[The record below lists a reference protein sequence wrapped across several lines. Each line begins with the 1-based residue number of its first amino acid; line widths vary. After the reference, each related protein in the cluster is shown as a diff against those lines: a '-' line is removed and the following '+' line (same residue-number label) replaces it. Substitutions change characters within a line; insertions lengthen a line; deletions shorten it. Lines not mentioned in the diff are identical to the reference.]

1 MKQKTRNL
9 WVLGPSVQ
17 GRRRAFIAFGLVA
30 TLAAAVHAQDAD
42 QLKNV
47 EQDLAR
53 REAERTKAAAETTRV
68 ARELDAARAQ
78 EVSLAKEIQD
88 QEESLSSFEARLSEL
103 ETEGGKRSD
112 ALTRRDAQLRATL
125 MALERLALH
134 PADALSLSPLAPDD
148 AVRAAI
154 LLRAAVPAIGASTTS
169 LKRELTDLSRT
180 REEITAQ
187 QEKVAAGAAALVTK
201 RAKLATMIAAKADQQ
216 AKVSARGQA
225 LEGQIARLSK
235 EAEDLRAL
243 FAKLAEEKT
252 RREAE
257 ARKVAEAAAAAAAKA
272 QAKADAAKDK
282 DQASVVLKAPPGVS
296 GAESG
301 PPRLFSKA
309 RGTLPFPA
317 VGKVVAAFGE
327 SAPGAVAGGLMTR
340 GLTIAT
346 RPAATVV
353 SPFDG
358 TVAFAGPFRG
368 YGELLI
374 IEHSEGYHTLLAGL
388 GRIDATLNEKVL
400 AGEPVGSMS
409 NDASAALYVE
419 LRHDGQPINPLP
431 WLARRKSDQQSN
443 SDRTEPT
450 AAESVRR

>member
-1 MKQKTRNL
+1 MTRTL
-9 WVLGPSVQ
+9 RAAAIALALGFAS
-17 GRRRAFIAFGLVA
+17 
-30 TLAAAVHAQDAD
+30 AVHAQDTD
-42 QLKNV
+42 QLKSV

-53 REAERTKAAAETTRV
+53 REAERAKAAAETTRV
-68 ARELDAARAQ
+68 ARELDTARAQ
-78 EVSLAKEIQD
+78 EVTLAKEIQD

-103 ETEGGKRSD
+103 EIEGSKRSE
-112 ALTRRDAQLRATL
+112 ALTRRDAQLRTTL
-125 MALERLALH
+125 LALERLALR

-169 LKRELTDLSRT
+169 LKKELTELSRT
-180 REEITAQ
+180 REQITAQ
-187 QEKVAAGAAALVTK
+187 QEKIAGGAAALVTK
-201 RAKLATMIAAKADQQ
+201 RTKLATMIAAKTDQQ
-216 AKVSARGQA
+216 AKVSARGQE

-243 FAKLAEEKT
+243 FAKLAEEKA
-252 RREAE
+252 RREAA
-257 ARKVAEAAAAAAAKA
+257 ARKAAEAAAAAAAAAAKA
-272 QAKADAAKDK
+272 QAKADAAKEK
-282 DQASVVLKAPPGVS
+282 DQAAIVLKAPPGVP
-296 GAESG
+296 AESG
-301 PPRLFSKA
+301 APRLFSKA

-327 SAPGAVAGGLMTR
+327 SPPGAAAGGLMTR

-419 LRHDGQPINPLP
+419 LRRDGQPINPLP
-431 WLARRKSDQQSN
+431 WLARRTSDQQSN

-450 AAESVRR
+450 AAAPVRR